1 MVEIGHFSSQLF
13 ILCKVS
19 GEEFGLRVE
28 WSDLAIFKIFKKLH
42 VSLIRYIFRR
52 LNRKNRRISLRGK
65 IYIFKK
71 CMDLK
76 NEYFLKLCKILPYIS
91 KNNCQK

>member
-52 LNRKNRRISLRGK
+52 LNRKNRRIFNSL
-65 IYIFKK
+65 I
-71 CMDLK
+71 
-76 NEYFLKLCKILPYIS
+76 KLQLDMLS
-91 KNNCQK
+91 RALFFVS

>member
-19 GEEFGLRVE
+19 GEDFGLRVE

-52 LNRKNRRISLRGK
+52 LIRKKSANFAARQNLH
-65 IYIFKK
+65 F
-71 CMDLK
+71 
-76 NEYFLKLCKILPYIS
+76 
-91 KNNCQK
+91 QKMQGP